1 MRIVLALILVC
12 CAGQSV
18 EGQRFLRTL
27 HPPER
32 PEGEELK
39 FDTNLLPL
47 TNSTI
52 SISGTSDANYAPN
65 LVFTPDSNRVF
76 AIFPGSDRLVGWNVV
91 TGEIIA
97 DIEVLGNPASV
108 TIAPNETKIGVVSLF
123 INENFGDASNN
134 FQGENIG
141 AINIIDLE
149 TLEISTLNLTEVFF
163 SFFNNLVFTA
173 DGTRAFV
180 ASSLTDELL
189 QIDISSMSEAGPRI
203 KFEGGTRPTPI
214 SISPDSSRLAVTLIG
229 SSLLPR
235 NEVSDSV
242 QIIDTETFSIIGNI
256 DPEPYEVPYQGEIV
270 KVLHDFIGTNNLTF
284 SADGQWGI
292 IAEQSRSA
300 TAGFREFVD
309 DRVLLINMET
319 KEVIEVFDSGGVAGS
334 SILVPGSE
342 LFAVTSATDI
352 TFVDYNLLHSWRTQ
366 NPVSQFRTSS
376 NPAFHGDQ
384 IFIGSPI
391 RDAVVRFKLKYGDL
405 RNVVDVGREFESEN
419 SSIPAGALNVSVSPD
434 GQTIAALVFN
444 DNSVDLF
451 QPTKRFVMPQFVQD
465 SQWLT
470 GIALTNISENELEII
485 GKGYNYVGYPLEDA
499 NECEDPENTNEDCE
513 NVIDLVNPQTFKMQP
528 GEQVSFTPLG
538 FLDAVQGTTLDN
550 HWLDLDVDNTKL
562 SGLFLALDQKVTR
575 MDGGSLASIE
585 EGSQRQILTHFRVDD
600 PYVSELVILNSSRAL
615 SDVDISLIDSDG
627 LIVRTTTVTIA
638 PVGRIARPIRDYF
651 PGSNGI
657 FFTPEFEEGKSHYLL
672 LDSKESLI
680 SFIRYYNDT
689 TMAVLEG
696 TSLGEPET
704 QLVNYQIA
712 PQIIAFGNNTSILTV
727 INRSSEEST
736 ITLTL
741 HPTNNNLLVNPVE
754 ITLQP
759 GALLKQDV
767 AELFN
772 LEYED
777 NIVSGW
783 VELQSDQVGIF
794 GSVEFQL
801 FNGKAMST
809 LPFFPKGSKNLVF
822 PHVAQGTG
830 FATGVIALNPGD
842 STATIDII
850 LRTENASEVA
860 TTQLVMSPKTRKSVL
875 VEELFGQPIEQIG
888 GWIDLKSN
896 LPVIAVEM
904 FFSENGEILS
914 AVPGNVL
921 PD

>member
-1 MRIVLALILVC
+1 
-12 CAGQSV
+12 
-18 EGQRFLRTL
+18 
-27 HPPER
+27 
-32 PEGEELK
+32 
-39 FDTNLLPL
+39 
-47 TNSTI
+47 
-52 SISGTSDANYAPN
+52 
-65 LVFTPDSNRVF
+65 
-76 AIFPGSDRLVGWNVV
+76 
-91 TGEIIA
+91 
-97 DIEVLGNPASV
+97 
-108 TIAPNETKIGVVSLF
+108 
-123 INENFGDASNN
+123 
-134 FQGENIG
+134 
-141 AINIIDLE
+141 
-149 TLEISTLNLTEVFF
+149 
-163 SFFNNLVFTA
+163 
-173 DGTRAFV
+173 
-180 ASSLTDELL
+180 
-189 QIDISSMSEAGPRI
+189 
-203 KFEGGTRPTPI
+203 
-214 SISPDSSRLAVTLIG
+214 
-229 SSLLPR
+229 
-235 NEVSDSV
+235 
-242 QIIDTETFSIIGNI
+242 
-256 DPEPYEVPYQGEIV
+256 
-270 KVLHDFIGTNNLTF
+270 
-284 SADGQWGI
+284 
-292 IAEQSRSA
+292 
-300 TAGFREFVD
+300 
-309 DRVLLINMET
+309 
-319 KEVIEVFDSGGVAGS
+319 
-334 SILVPGSE
+334 
-342 LFAVTSATDI
+342 
-352 TFVDYNLLHSWRTQ
+352 
-366 NPVSQFRTSS
+366 
-376 NPAFHGDQ
+376 
-384 IFIGSPI
+384 
-391 RDAVVRFKLKYGDL
+391 
-405 RNVVDVGREFESEN
+405 
-419 SSIPAGALNVSVSPD
+419 
-434 GQTIAALVFN
+434 
-444 DNSVDLF
+444 
-451 QPTKRFVMPQFVQD
+451 
-465 SQWLT
+465 
-470 GIALTNISENELEII
+470 
-485 GKGYNYVGYPLEDA
+485 
-499 NECEDPENTNEDCE
+499 
-513 NVIDLVNPQTFKMQP
+513 MQP

-712 PQIIAFGNNTSILTV
+712 PQIIAFSNNTSILTV

-860 TTQLVMSPKTRKSVL
+860 TKQLVMSPKTRKSVL